1 MSEHA
6 VTVAATAAA
15 AASGVGAVKND
26 TGEKMNVRGGVRTLA
41 ISMNRVRSVRTRTAD
56 AIVQNH
62 SSHRK
67 MMVKSIQKRQKSRRD
82 SVQAR
87 VQARN
92 KAKRSNALVQCTIF
106 SDLAATSIA
115 MIIDKMEY
123 ETVDEGVEICVQGD
137 VADMFYLIMS
147 GSCNVLF
154 NGESIATLT
163 ELQVFGESALFPNGV
178 GRVATR
184 GATVET
190 VRGGGNVQLLRLSKK
205 KFDAL
210 LASGTLTKE
219 CVKKIE
225 VVAKQRESANR
236 LKMKTAS
243 SGSGAEV

>member
-1 MSEHA
+1 MKKIKQQQ
-6 VTVAATAAA
+6 TQ
-15 AASGVGAVKND
+15 
-26 TGEKMNVRGGVRTLA
+26 R
-41 ISMNRVRSVRTRTAD
+41 RS
-56 AIVQNH
+56 
-62 SSHRK
+62 
-67 MMVKSIQKRQKSRRD
+67 

-87 VQARN
+87 VAARK

-154 NGESIATLT
+154 NGENVATLT

-178 GRVATR
+178 GSCVAIR

-205 KFDAL
+205 KFDTL
-210 LASGTLTKE
+210 LSSGTLTKE
-219 CVKKIE
+219 CVRKIE